1 MSQLVLVTDTNIWID
16 LDNGGILDD
25 VFRLPHDFRT
35 PDIATRELIR
45 PHWQTLQALGLVLQ
59 ELLADQV
66 IELAQLRFSHRNLS
80 VIDLAS
86 FLLAKSLDATLL
98 TGDSRLY
105 YLANANGLSVH
116 GVLWLLD
123 EMVRLRVLVP
133 DQVAGALRK
142 MLEAGA
148 RLPQDEY
155 RKRLVDWSSR

>member
-1 MSQLVLVTDTNIWID
+1 M
-16 LDNGGILDD
+16 
-25 VFRLPHDFRT
+25 
-35 PDIATRELIR
+35 
-45 PHWQTLQALGLVLQ
+45 
-59 ELLADQV
+59 
-66 IELAQLRFSHRNLS
+66 IELAQLRSSHRYLS

-86 FLLAKSLDATLL
+86 FLLAKSLDAILL

-105 YLANANGLSVH
+105 ELATTNRLSVH

-148 RLPQDEY
+148 RLPLDEC
-155 RKRLVDWSSR
+155 RKRLSDWS

>member
-1 MSQLVLVTDTNIWID
+1 MMSPLVLVTDTNIWID

-25 VFRLPHDFRT
+25 VFRLPYDFFI

-45 PHWQTLQALGLVLQ
+45 PPWKILQALGLDLK
-59 ELLADQV
+59 ELAADQM
-66 IELAQLRFSHRNLS
+66 IELAQLRLSHRYLS

-86 FLLAKSLDATLL
+86 FLLVRSLDAILL

-105 YLANANGLSVH
+105 EMATTNRLSVH

-123 EMVRLRVLVP
+123 EIVRLRVLVP
-133 DQVAGALRK
+133 VQVAGALKK

-148 RLPQDEY
+148 RLPQDECC
-155 RKRLVDWSSR
+155 KRLLDWSR

>member
-1 MSQLVLVTDTNIWID
+1 MMSPLVLVTDTNIWID
-16 LDNGGILDD
+16 LDNGGILED
-25 VFRLPHDFRT
+25 VFRLPYDFLI

-45 PHWQTLQALGLVLQ
+45 PPWKILQAFGLVLQ
-59 ELLADQV
+59 ELAADQV
-66 IELAQLRFSHRNLS
+66 IELAQLRLSHRYLS

-86 FLLAKSLDATLL
+86 FLLAKSLDAILL

-105 YLANANGLSVH
+105 ELANKNRLPVH

-133 DQVAGALRK
+133 IQVAGALRK

-148 RLPQDEY
+148 RLPQDEC
-155 RKRLVDWSSR
+155 RKRLLDWSR